1 MTFRCVINS
10 YDKNPFN
17 DSSAQWVSGD
27 EQNNLNKIAW
37 VAFTYYVMLE
47 TFFFEKSDKRALEG
61 WLKSKFLKLLKTFK
75 ILKILI
81 FN

>member
-47 TFFFEKSDKRALEG
+47 TFFLKRVTRGVVEK
-61 WLKSKFLKLLKTFK
+61 
-75 ILKILI
+75 
-81 FN
+81 